1 MANIRAAASGNWS
14 NTATWVGGVVPV
26 SGDNVSSNNFTVTI
40 DVSATVANV
49 TNGTAYGATS
59 GGGFVLNNGLTLT
72 ANILAVAAT
81 NCVSFSGA
89 SASIV
94 GSVTGG
100 GGAPAI
106 GVANNG
112 TGTLTVTS
120 ASAHTGR
127 AFANTSTGIL
137 NISGTC
143 TATGSG
149 GSTPLIT
156 NSAGGSVNITG
167 NLSGGSGGASHG
179 VSNTSSGA
187 VSVVGNVTGGSV
199 SGAFGINNTSSGL
212 VTVTGDVTASVG
224 VAIASTTATVRVS
237 GSLIYAIDGLLP
249 VNAPRLLLNTTPTL
263 AKTRYALNGTGTYV
277 DMFTADNTP
286 LGPATGDV
294 RFGVSYGSGQVG
306 TCRVPA
312 AGSVALGVP
321 VDNTTGT
328 AVLTPADIRAELATE
343 LGRIDAAISSRL
355 APNGTLATVT
365 TLTNAPDVP
374 TASQI
379 ASQVRTELS
388 SELAKVSALNTTR
401 LGQCTTTEILGNLLA
416 QANS

>member
-49 TNGTAYGATS
+49 TNGTAYGGTS
-59 GGGFVLNNGLTLT
+59 GGGFVLNNGITLT
-72 ANILAVAAT
+72 ANVLAVAST
-81 NCVSFSGA
+81 TCVGFSGA

-100 GGAPAI
+100 GSTVI

-127 AFANTSTGIL
+127 AFANANTGIL
-137 NISGTC
+137 NISGSC
-143 TATGSG
+143 TATGSS

-156 NSAGGSVNITG
+156 NSAGGSANITG

-249 VNAPRLLLNTTPTL
+249 VDAPRLLLNTTPTL

-286 LGPATGDV
+286 LGPATSDV

-306 TCRVPA
+306 ACRVPA

-328 AVLTPADIRAELATE
+328 AVLTPAAIRAELATE
-343 LGRIDAAISSRL
+343 LGCLDASISSRL

-388 SELAKVSALNTTR
+388 PELAKVSALNTTR
-401 LGQCTTTEILGNLLA
+401 LAQVSTTEIVGNLLA

>member
-81 NCVSFSGA
+81 TCVGFSGA

-100 GGAPAI
+100 GTTAI